1 MPESKGNTGTQD
13 TTYNLISIIFHAL
26 QGAET
31 YDQYIRD
38 AEESGD
44 EELAQFFRDTK
55 DESARRADRA
65 KQLLARYL
73 GSGDQPSAPR
83 RPIN

>member
-1 MPESKGNTGTQD
+1 MSDSKGNTGTPD

-31 YDQYIRD
+31 YDKFIRD

-44 EELAQFFRDTK
+44 KELAQFFRETK
-55 DESARRADRA
+55 DENARRADRA
-65 KQLLARYL
+65 KELLGKHL
-73 GSGDQPSAPR
+73 SSGNRPNAPGM
-83 RPIN
+83 PVN